1 MNSRTIFSIRYIN
14 LYLILSFMKKRL
26 FTLFIILSSFCFANK
41 IFAQDAITRTASNDA
56 ATAYLRNTVITIGN
70 KNFDY
75 RILKHYSEQEL
86 NNMSE
91 LKRNQVY
98 FINTQ
103 SYHVLDLANCP
114 TLKESDIDV
123 SKLEVFRKENTKTT
137 VLYGNDC
144 KVSVELISQSE
155 MQELMEVLNNT
166 TK

>member
-1 MNSRTIFSIRYIN
+1 
-14 LYLILSFMKKRL
+14 MKKKL
-26 FTLFIILSSFCFANK
+26 FTLSIFLFLFCFTNELV
-41 IFAQDAITRTASNDA
+41 AQESVSGATLKEA
-56 ATAYLRNTVITIGN
+56 ATAYLRNTFITIGN

-91 LKRNQVY
+91 VKRNQVY
-98 FINTQ
+98 FIYTQ

-123 SKLEVFRKENTKTT
+123 AKLEVFRKENTKTT

-144 KVSVELISQSE
+144 KVSVELISRNE